1 MKLIKKVELTRKKIE
16 LVYEDDKGEPKEAA
30 SIANKYSSDK
40 DIMAVMGSFS
50 APCTLAGIPIY
61 TKAKIPM
68 MGPCGSAPALSG
80 SSEYYRKVTPSD
92 LTTGKELSKWMLK
105 DMNYKKSC
113 YYICKQRLW

>member
-1 MKLIKKVELTRKKIE
+1 
-16 LVYEDDKGEPKEAA
+16 
-30 SIANKYSSDK
+30 
-40 DIMAVMGSFS
+40 MAVMGSFS

-61 TKAKIPM
+61 NKAKIPM

-105 DMNYKKSC
+105 DMNYKKVAIIYVNNDYGKGVAESVDNF
-113 YYICKQRLW
+113 IKKMEDKL